1 MTAQT
6 NPYVGRI
13 KLTVSI
19 FVGLVAKKNGSLKRA
34 ILLILNNVVYSKN
47 CGLAIGEVAALV
59 AEWPPA
65 PPFPSK

>member
-6 NPYVGRI
+6 NPYVDRI

-19 FVGLVAKKNGSLKRA
+19 FVGLVAKKWLLKRA